1 MGWCQSNR
9 LKDHFEKTKCYSEYL
24 YIYLARPVSTESA
37 RALLVLHFIYKRDN
51 LSDSMTGSNLSS
63 LWHASLLHS
72 SRQAALNLW
81 KSSSKQGELHQVEA
95 GVTHILPVSS
105 LVMQM
110 KNLSLCWKNGEE
122 CSSTLSPT
130 LLIATNFE
138 QMLPYHRHI
147 TISVWD
153 SLEKHYWA
161 AHSFCS
167 LFIVERVFT
176 RRKKTVCCHQHP
188 MVLRGVDIIY
198 DVIYHLWYC
207 HIENHIHVSIDR
219 DYSIPRLV

>member
-1 MGWCQSNR
+1 MLFR
-9 LKDHFEKTKCYSEYL
+9 IF
-24 YIYLARPVSTESA
+24 IYLFGSASQPRVSTGPVGASQ
-37 RALLVLHFIYKRDN
+37 LHLTYKRDN
-51 LSDSMTGSNLSS
+51 LSDSMTGSNLGS
-63 LWHASLLHS
+63 LWHARLLHS

-138 QMLPYHRHI
+138 QMVPYHRHI

-176 RRKKTVCCHQHP
+176 RRKKTFCCHQHLI
-188 MVLRGVDIIY
+188 VLRGVDIIY

-207 HIENHIHVSIDR
+207 YIENHIYVSIFD
-219 DYSIPRLV
+219 